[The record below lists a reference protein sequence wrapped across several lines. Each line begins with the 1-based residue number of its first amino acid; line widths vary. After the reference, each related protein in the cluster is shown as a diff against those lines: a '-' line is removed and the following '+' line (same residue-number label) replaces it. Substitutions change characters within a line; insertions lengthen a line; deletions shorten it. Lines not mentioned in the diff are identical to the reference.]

1 MKRYWRVLAIILVV
15 VVIAGAGTWC
25 IGVYRSHSPLAELKR
40 NPENNLYVIDAELN
54 AKDKTLTA
62 VQQVRYVN
70 NEDVTLNEVYF
81 HVYPNAFKK
90 KETAPFLFDEFDR
103 AYRKG
108 FAPGSIDIT
117 YLGVQQDRS
126 EEPLSYSVEGTDDTI
141 LKVKL
146 KEPLFP
152 HGVVNLEMKYIIH
165 IPPASERFGYGENNF
180 NLGNWYP
187 VAAVYDKQGWN
198 LDPYYPIGDPFY
210 SDASDYEV
218 TVTAPAEYTLA
229 ASGKLVEQQKR
240 GDNIAWN
247 FETNSMRDFAFVAN
261 KQFQVS
267 EKMVEGVK
275 VKSYYYVGDELRGQD
290 ALKLAEK
297 SIKTFN
303 KMYGKYPYPN
313 YSVVETQFPSGME
326 YPGLVYINDDYYKL
340 NSSYEYFVFT
350 VVHETAHQWW
360 YGVVGND
367 QVDEAW
373 LDEGLTTYSEAVY
386 MEQQY
391 GKDASKKYVGYFEDS
406 TRKAISGKAFDGTIL
421 KPLGSFKN
429 WDDYGPAVYDMAA
442 MTFSQLREQVGDKVF
457 FDILRT
463 YYKEYKFKVA
473 TTEDFIGVCERVSKK
488 DLDDFF
494 EKLLGGK

>member
-1 MKRYWRVLAIILVV
+1 MKRYLRVLAMILVV
-15 VVIAGAGTWC
+15 ALVAGAAVWG
-25 IGVYRSHSPLAELKR
+25 IGFYRSHSSVAELKR
-40 NPENNLYVIDAELN
+40 NPANNLYIIDAELN

-70 NEDVTLNEVYF
+70 NEDVALNEIYF
-81 HVYPNAFKK
+81 HIYPNAFQK

-103 AYRKG
+103 AYRTG
-108 FAPGSIDIT
+108 FSPGSIDIT
-117 YLGVQQDRS
+117 YLGLQQKRS
-126 EEPLSYSVEGTDDTI
+126 EEPLSYRVEGSDRTI

-152 HGVVNLEMKYIIH
+152 HGAVNLEMKYTIH

-187 VAAVYDKQGWN
+187 IAAVYDKQGWN

-218 TVTAPAEYTLA
+218 RVTAPEEYILA

-240 GDNIAWN
+240 DNSITWS
-247 FETNSMRDFAFVAN
+247 FETYSMRDFAFVAN

-267 EKMVEGVK
+267 EKMVEGVH
-275 VKSYYYVGDELRGQD
+275 VKSYYYVGDEIRGQD

-297 SIKTFN
+297 SIQTFN

-313 YSVVETQFPSGME
+313 YSVVETRFPSGME
-326 YPGLVYINDDYYKL
+326 YPGLVYINEDYYKL

-391 GKDASKKYVGYFEDS
+391 GKDASREYVGYFEDS
-406 TRKAISGKAFDGTIL
+406 SRKAISRKAFDGVVL
-421 KPLGSFKN
+421 KPLSGFKDWN
-429 WDDYGPAVYDMAA
+429 DYGPAVYDMAA
-442 MTFSQLREQVGDKVF
+442 ATLSQLREQVGDRVF
-457 FDILRT
+457 FDIMKT
-463 YYKEYKFKVA
+463 YYKEYKFKLA
-473 TTEDFIGVCERVSKK
+473 TTEDFIQVCEKVSKK
-488 DLDDFF
+488 DLGEFF
-494 EKLLGGK
+494 ERLLSGK